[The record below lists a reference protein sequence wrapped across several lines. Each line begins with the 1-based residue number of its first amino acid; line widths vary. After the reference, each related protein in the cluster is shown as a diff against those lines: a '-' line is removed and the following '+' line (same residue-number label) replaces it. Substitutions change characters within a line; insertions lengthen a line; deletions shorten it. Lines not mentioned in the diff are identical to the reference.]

1 MAFRRRF
8 RAVTNVKGINDL
20 DILTEISFWLWGTP
34 KAMVQPFK
42 EIEDAEDAED
52 AMAAIW
58 ETLDGFYAKKKMTAE
73 ERMKKIMERPPVT
86 PTDIDSVMGML
97 AALQGVWLEAKTTK

>member
-1 MAFRRRF
+1 MIDARPKTEEEKYGDDGKMTYMAFRRKF

-20 DILTEISFWLWGTP
+20 DILTEISFWLRGTP

-42 EIEDAEDAED
+42 EIEDAED

-58 ETLDGFYAKKKMTAE
+58 ETLDGFYAKKKMTA
-73 ERMKKIMERPPVT
+73 
-86 PTDIDSVMGML
+86 
-97 AALQGVWLEAKTTK
+97 